1 MSRTIDPE
9 SVLSQEEIDYLA
21 ARGREDVLA
30 QNAAYLINRHVEDL
44 VTAGDGDDQPEDQAP
59 VTEPEPEPSVNLRSL
74 NKPELVE
81 LAHQRGLDTEGT
93 KEELIQRLSEEPA
106 PTSEPA

>member
-30 QNAAYLINRHVEDL
+30 QNAAYLINRH
-44 VTAGDGDDQPEDQAP
+44 AGDLAADTAEEAP
-59 VTEPEPEPSVNLRSL
+59 AGPEPTPVEPVSVNLRSL
-74 NKPELVE
+74 NKPELIE
-81 LAHQRGLDTEGT
+81 LAQQRGLNTEGT